1 MLDLQMAVLE
11 GVDRRPGQKFE
22 VGGLLVGSTSD
33 GIHIDEI
40 QPLAIEYRF
49 GPSFWLSSADVEKW
63 KQAIEQFRDNGARKI
78 IGHFRS
84 QRTGGSPLHEAAPQ
98 DVDHAIADLLQVP
111 DPLLLLVPLE
121 GKNVNE
127 ARVYR
132 RHEGIWLEVHRSP
145 IENLR
150 AIPAKTPV
158 PGPVPIPAPIP
169 AATPISNARPPAR
182 RLAFLLL
189 CLATAVVFVLLAFV
203 LWRRPA
209 PPASAASQIGLTA
222 HATIGGIAVAWNRE
236 SAVVKQSAS
245 GTLTIHDGDASRQLT
260 LDRNQLL
267 DGSAVY
273 VPRTGQVDFRLEI
286 YRDRDH
292 FTGESLSVAT
302 GVTPTPVAPP
312 AVQPAPAPT
321 VRVPRNPIVSP
332 PVETGSSRGNIREL
346 AAPTQP
352 KQSPTVIAP
361 PQLSPS
367 TAATGATGSA
377 LQGLSTTLSAPQP
390 PAPSPAATPST
401 PPARTPSPA
410 APAPV
415 TSITFAAP
423 VPSRRV
429 NPSIPQTT
437 RSLLERIMPH
447 DSLSIDIK
455 VQIDPSGAVSSAVP
469 VGELSAAQKL
479 LAPAAVQAAR
489 LWRFEPARRNGQP
502 MPGDYVLT
510 FVFNRR

>member
-22 VGGLLVGSTSD
+22 VGGLLLGST
-33 GIHIDEI
+33 GRGVQIDAI

-63 KQAIEQFRDNGARKI
+63 KQSIEQFRDGPKI

-98 DVDHAIADLLQVP
+98 DVDHALADLLQVP

-132 RHEGIWLEVHRSP
+132 RHEGIWVEVHRSP

-150 AIPAKTPV
+150 ALPAPTPV
-158 PGPVPIPAPIP
+158 PPPAPGPILAPHPP
-169 AATPISNARPPAR
+169 ATAVAAARPPAR
-182 RLAFLLL
+182 RRAFVLL
-189 CLATAVVFVLLAFV
+189 CLTMAALFVLAALM

-209 PPASAASQIGLTA
+209 PPAGAASPIGLTA
-222 HATIGGIAVAWNRE
+222 HATIGGIAVGWNRD
-236 SAVVKQSAS
+236 SALVKQSTS
-245 GTLTIHDGDASRQLT
+245 GTLTIHDGDSRQQLT

-292 FTGESLSVAT
+292 FSGESLSVAT
-302 GVTPTPVAPP
+302 GITPSPVAPP
-312 AVQPAPAPT
+312 APTTPAQAPT
-321 VRVPRNPIVSP
+321 VRGPSVPLVSRP
-332 PVETGSSRGNIREL
+332 LESGSSRASVRNL

-352 KQSPTVIAP
+352 KQSPVVITP
-361 PQLSPS
+361 PQISPS
-367 TAATGATGSA
+367 AAGTAGNANA
-377 LQGLSTTLSAPQP
+377 LQALPGTLSAPLP
-390 PAPSPAATPST
+390 PAA
-401 PPARTPSPA
+401 PPARTPNAATPA
-410 APAPV
+410 QV
-415 TSITFAAP
+415 TSITFVSP

-447 DSLSIDIK
+447 DTQSIDIR
-455 VQIDPSGAVSSAVP
+455 VQIEPSGAVSSATP
-469 VGELSAAQKL
+469 VGDLNPAQKL
-479 LAPAAVQAAR
+479 LAPWAVQAAR

-502 MPGDYVLT
+502 MASDYVLT
-510 FVFNRR
+510 FVFNRH